1 MIKVNSIVINDGA
14 TLDQLFQQIRSDQV
28 LMILNGTRII
38 FYDKEKHK
46 RLTKSKIDPYKHGLS
61 ILYDG
66 LNKYTVKN
74 DQLPLIIN
82 RRISPGDER
91 KQEVIFG
98 NITYEISRR
107 EHVTDLYENNQ

>member
-14 TLDQLFQQIRSDQV
+14 TLDQLFQQIRSDQI

-38 FYDKEKHK
+38 FYDQKKHK
-46 RLTKSKIDPYKHGLS
+46 RLTRSKVDPYKHGLS

-74 DQLPLIIN
+74 DQLHLIIN
-82 RRISPGDER
+82 RRSSPVEER
-91 KQEVIFG
+91 KQEIVFF
-98 NITYEISRR
+98 NVTHEISRR
-107 EHVTDLYENNQ
+107 EHVTDLYENN